1 MEKEI
6 VFLDLFSA
14 IGGFAK
20 GFIQAGYKLRKHYFS
35 EVDKYAI
42 VNYLHNFKH
51 AEYVGPIEKIKYQD
65 IERPDFITFGF
76 PCQDVSIANKG
87 KGLKGSRS
95 GLFFEATRIIR
106 HFKPAVFI
114 FENVKGLFSSNK
126 GKDFEIVLKEIADIG
141 LYDCEWQLLNSR
153 WFLPQNR
160 ERIFFIGH
168 LRGQSRPKVF
178 PFAENHFPASKKEA
192 RQVAAAIIATKGL
205 RNTDNYI
212 IESPNNYKSARRLTP
227 MECERLQGF
236 RDNWTRYGAIDN
248 QLIEISDHQ
257 RYLMIGGA
265 VSVPVVEAIARRLI
279 KPETTNQL
287 AGISKNQLESLESDA
302 LELKAELE
310 LFGFA
315 G

>member
-1 MEKEI
+1 MHEI
-6 VFLDLFSA
+6 IILDLFSS

-20 GFIQAGYKLRKHYFS
+20 AFIQAGYKFKKHYFS

-42 VNYLHNFKH
+42 INYLHNFKH
-51 AEYVGPIEKIKYQD
+51 AQYVGAIEKIDRKS
-65 IERPDFITFGF
+65 IERPDIITFGF

-95 GLFFEATRIIR
+95 SLFFEAIRIIR
-106 HFKPAVFI
+106 YFKPAVFI
-114 FENVKGLFSSNK
+114 FENVKGLFSSSK

-141 LYDCEWQLLNSR
+141 FYDCEWQLLNTR

-168 LRGQSRPKVF
+168 LRGESRPKVF
-178 PFAENHFPASKKEA
+178 PFTEDHFPTFKKEA

-212 IESPNNYKSARRLTP
+212 IESPKNYKNARRLTP
-227 MECERLQGF
+227 LECERLQGF
-236 RDNWTRYGAIDN
+236 PDNWTQFGTIDN
-248 QLIEISDHQ
+248 QLIEISDRQ

-265 VSVPVVEAIARRLI
+265 VSVPVVEAIARRL
-279 KPETTNQL
+279 KQSTSRKEL
-287 AGISKNQLESLESDA
+287 SGFSKYKLSDLEAEA
-302 LELKAELE
+302 LELELE
-310 LFGFA
+310 LLTI
-315 G
+315 